1 MRTRLLKRGNSLAIR
16 IPRSFATEAGL
27 LNDGFVDI
35 SLVNGKIIIVP
46 IEKPNVALKNLLTQV
61 TADNLH
67 HELNSGPAAGIE
79 TW

>member
-1 MRTRLLKRGNSLAIR
+1 MRTRLRKWGNSLAIR
-16 IPRSFATEAGL
+16 IPKSFATEAGL

-35 SLVNGKIIIVP
+35 SLANGKIIVVP
-46 IEKPNVALKNLLTQV
+46 LEKPNVALKNLLTQV

-67 HELNSGPAAGIE
+67 HELGRDPAIGIE